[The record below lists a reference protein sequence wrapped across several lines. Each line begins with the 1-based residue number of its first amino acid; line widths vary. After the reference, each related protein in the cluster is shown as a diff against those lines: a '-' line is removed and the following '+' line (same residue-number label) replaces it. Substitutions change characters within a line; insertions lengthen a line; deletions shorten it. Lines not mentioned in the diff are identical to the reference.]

1 MRLLVVDDDP
11 GLAARI
17 RATFDGAADQVVGA
31 GTTVAAR
38 AALAAARPD
47 VVILD
52 LARPGESGLE
62 LCRELKAAASTRA
75 IPVVVLS
82 VSVDVTPR
90 EVEGAGAD
98 VFLPKP
104 FSPLQLV
111 AVVERLAGGAGG
123 PPLVEAA
130 PAAGDDAQ
138 LLLYARDLHRV
149 LELER
154 TQRRRL
160 QEAYG
165 ATVGALA
172 EALETKDTGTR
183 EHSSR
188 VHRYAV
194 ELMGA
199 VEPAL
204 ADDVGVEYG
213 FMLHDIG
220 KIGISDVILLKPGPL
235 TPEERRVMEQHPV
248 LGYEMLR
255 GVEFLNGEGLGV
267 VRSHHERWDGSGYP
281 DALARD
287 EIPLAARIFAVAD
300 TLDAMTS
307 DRPYRRAMAW
317 GEAARTIAA
326 GRGTQFDPH
335 VVAAFE
341 SCETGLRR
349 INRDLAAA

>member
-11 GLAARI
+11 GLEALI

-52 LARPGESGLE
+52 LALPGESGLE
-62 LCRELKAAASTRA
+62 LCRELKASAPTRS

-82 VSVDVTPR
+82 GSVDVTPR

-130 PAAGDDAQ
+130 PVAGDDAQ

-199 VEPAL
+199 VEPPL

-235 TPEERRVMEQHPV
+235 TPEERRCS
-248 LGYEMLR
+248 GR
-255 GVEFLNGEGLGV
+255 RRCTRR
-267 VRSHHERWDGSGYP
+267 RS
-281 DALARD
+281 
-287 EIPLAARIFAVAD
+287 
-300 TLDAMTS
+300 
-307 DRPYRRAMAW
+307 RRAP
-317 GEAARTIAA
+317 
-326 GRGTQFDPH
+326 GR
-335 VVAAFE
+335 
-341 SCETGLRR
+341 
-349 INRDLAAA
+349 